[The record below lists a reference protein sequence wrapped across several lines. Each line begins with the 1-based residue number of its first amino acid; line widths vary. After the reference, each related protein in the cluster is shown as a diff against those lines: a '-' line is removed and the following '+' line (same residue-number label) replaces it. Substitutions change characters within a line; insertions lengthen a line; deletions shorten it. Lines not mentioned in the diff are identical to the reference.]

1 MLVVIFDILRKCK
14 ETLQRGVKE
23 IDRGIWQGRQIAD
36 AYRNKDFFEVANL
49 NKKHFWVVGRSL
61 GVPWFVL
68 GSSLVFYTR
77 LKGKVQGK
85 GILRKVLF
93 WKSTRIAFGSNGHRK
108 ERNKRATPMDGS
120 FGIII

>member
-1 MLVVIFDILRKCK
+1 MLVVIFNILRKCK
-14 ETLQRGVKE
+14 ESLQRGVKD

-61 GVPWFVL
+61 GVPWFIL

-93 WKSTRIAFGSNGHRK
+93 SRCC
-108 ERNKRATPMDGS
+108 
-120 FGIII
+120 

>member
-1 MLVVIFDILRKCK
+1 MLVVIFNILRKCK
-14 ETLQRGVKE
+14 ESLQRGVKD

-61 GVPWFVL
+61 GVPWFIL

-93 WKSTRIAFGSNGHRK
+93 LEKYPNSIREQWT
-108 ERNKRATPMDGS
+108 
-120 FGIII
+120 